1 MGYLGEKIQ
10 EARVEKK
17 LSIEDAALATKI
29 KADYLRALEQEDYTD
44 LPPRAY
50 VKGFL
55 KIYAGYLDIDYSL
68 LLQLYDEEY
77 ESQDA
82 QVVFSEPEP
91 ASLPLIPGIKW
102 KSLAGVLGAALIIA
116 LIIWGGI
123 RLLKGDGSDNGSSIH
138 FTRVDNPYS
147 PETIERI
154 PLDETALGEKVISDR

>member
-10 EARVEKK
+10 EAREKK
-17 LSIEDAALATKI
+17 RFTIEDAALATKI
-29 KADYLRALEQEDYTD
+29 KAEYLLALEEEDYTN

-55 KIYAGYLDIDYSL
+55 KIYAGYLDLDYSL
-68 LLQLYDEEY
+68 LLQLYDEEN

-82 QVVFSEPEP
+82 QVVFSEPQA
-91 ASLPLIPGIKW
+91 ASPPFIPGIKL
-102 KSLAGVLGAALIIA
+102 KSLAGILGAAVIIA
-116 LIIWGGI
+116 LIVWGGI
-123 RLLKGDGSDNGSSIH
+123 RLLKGDGDSNDSSLH

-154 PLDETALGEKVISDR
+154 PLDETVLGEKPK

>member
-10 EARVEKK
+10 EAREKKK

-29 KADYLRALEQEDYTD
+29 KADYLRALEGEDYAN

-55 KIYAGYLDIDYSL
+55 KIYAGYLDINYSL

-82 QVVFSEPEP
+82 QVVFSEPKAAYP
-91 ASLPLIPGIKW
+91 PFKW
-102 KSLAGVLGAALIIA
+102 KTLAGVLGAAIVIA
-116 LIIWGGI
+116 LIVWGGV
-123 RLLKGDGSDNGSSIH
+123 RLLQGDGDADGLSIH

-154 PLDETALGEKVISDR
+154 PLDETVLGKESNQ